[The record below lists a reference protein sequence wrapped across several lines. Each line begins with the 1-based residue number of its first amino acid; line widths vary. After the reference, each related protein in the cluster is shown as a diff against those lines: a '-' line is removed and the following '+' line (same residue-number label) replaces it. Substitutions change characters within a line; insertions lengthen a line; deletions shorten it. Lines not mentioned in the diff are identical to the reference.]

1 MYDFAPGRAGENA
14 RAFLRDW
21 RIKLVCDAHAGYKVR
36 FGEGIAEIGCLA
48 HVRRKF
54 HDLYGANNSG
64 LAVQALEYIAALYGI
79 ERDLNDLAD

>member
-1 MYDFAPGRAGENA
+1 M
-14 RAFLRDW
+14 
-21 RIKLVCDAHAGYKVR
+21 R